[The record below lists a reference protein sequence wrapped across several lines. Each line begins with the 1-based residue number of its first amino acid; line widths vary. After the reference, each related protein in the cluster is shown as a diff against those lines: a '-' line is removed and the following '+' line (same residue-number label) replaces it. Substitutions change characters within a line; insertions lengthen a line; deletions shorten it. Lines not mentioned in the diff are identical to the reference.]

1 MKLSQQQTEALHHF
15 KGPALTLAVPGAGKT
30 TVLIHRILHLMEKH
44 DISSNK
50 ILSITFSKNQTC
62 RASARAAATSA
73 TTS

>member
-44 DISSNK
+44 DISSTKFFLSPSAK
-50 ILSITFSKNQTC
+50 IRQRI
-62 RASARAAATSA
+62 
-73 TTS
+73 